1 MTEKLNDTGGHKIV
15 NGAEKYWKVILI
27 VFCAGAL
34 QAQVYFNS
42 KELDT
47 RRDKVDEIAVIKSD
61 LSTVKKMFPITVNV
75 LMNCM
80 KLSID
85 NSVPVTK
92 RHRNETYT
100 HS

>member
-61 LSTVKKMFPITVNV
+61 LSTVKKDVSYNR
-75 LMNCM
+75 
-80 KLSID
+80 KRID
-85 NSVPVTK
+85 ELYEIIYRQFGSS
-92 RHRNETYT
+92 NETAQK
-100 HS
+100 